1 MERIKILNYGLLPLI
16 AAAGLKEF
24 QKFPAETFSPISP
37 IYYERVIDSA
47 IAIFLAGY
55 LLSVFIRGFRSFW
68 CRKAP
73 VWAAAVLLIV
83 LWDYLTSKTARLP
96 MPYFPGPERVI
107 NVFIEDSETL
117 LTSVFSSA
125 RLIVLGFVF
134 GSFGGIVCGSL
145 LGWSRR
151 AAYWLS
157 PVVRMLGPVPATAW
171 IPLCMLIFPT
181 AFTASVFLVS
191 LAVWF
196 PVTLMTASAI
206 YNVPKAYYEAAS
218 ILGAN
223 QRRQFF
229 KVAVPHALPT
239 IFVGQFMGVGASFL
253 VLITAEMLGAS
264 SGLGWYIVWA
274 IGWAAYAKVYATL
287 IVSAVIFSGFI
298 KLLFFFRDKLLGWQ
312 PSFVKW

>member
-1 MERIKILNYGLLPLI
+1 MQNRAFFNSGLLPLI
-16 AAAGLKEF
+16 AAIAIKEF

-37 IYYERVIDSA
+37 VYYERCIDSA
-47 IAIFLAGY
+47 IAVFFCGY
-55 LLSVFIRGFRSFW
+55 LLSVFFRGFRNFW
-68 CRKAP
+68 CAKAQL
-73 VWAAAVLLIV
+73 WAAAVLLVIV
-83 LWDYLTSKTARLP
+83 WDYLTSKTARLP

-107 NVFIEDSETL
+107 NVFIEDTDTL
-117 LTSVFSSA
+117 FTSVFSSVK
-125 RLIVLGFVF
+125 LIVLGFLF
-134 GSFGGIVCGSL
+134 GSVGGVVCGSL
-145 LGWSRR
+145 LGWSKR

-157 PVVRMLGPVPATAW
+157 PVVRILGPVPATAW

-206 YNVPKAYYEAAS
+206 YNVPKAFYEAAS
-218 ILGAN
+218 ILGADR
-223 QRRQFF
+223 RRQFF
-229 KVAVPHALPT
+229 CVAVPHALPT

-253 VLITAEMLGAS
+253 VLITAEMVGAS

-298 KLLFFFRDKLLGWQ
+298 KLLFLFRYRLLGWQ